1 MKQPLSAQENQIM
14 RNYRAENNENKRKL
28 VWMNNALRQ
37 LRQKSEKVKH
47 QIYNTGDDPD
57 AYKKI

>member
-1 MKQPLSAQENQIM
+1 MED
-14 RNYRAENNENKRKL
+14 YRAKNNENKRKL

-37 LRQKSEKVKH
+37 LREKSEKVKH

-57 AYKKI
+57 VIKK